1 MHELQQKRRKENMK
15 NGANNFTNERIEEL
29 RKNVDL
35 SDIPEIKDF
44 SSGHLKNW
52 KPAKKA
58 VSFRIDL
65 DNLEWLQSAGVKGY
79 QKKMNAV
86 IRWAKQNNCPI
97 TKL

>member
-1 MHELQQKRRKENMK
+1 MK

-97 TKL
+97 AKL

>member
-1 MHELQQKRRKENMK
+1 MK

-86 IRWAKQNNCPI
+86 IRWARQNNCPI
-97 TKL
+97 AKL

>member
-1 MHELQQKRRKENMK
+1 MK
-15 NGANNFTNERIEEL
+15 SGASSFTAERIAEL
-29 RKNVDL
+29 RKNMDF

-44 SSGHLKNW
+44 SGGRLRNW

-65 DNLEWLQSAGVKGY
+65 DNLEWLQSEGVKGY

-97 TKL
+97 EML

>member
-1 MHELQQKRRKENMK
+1 MK
-15 NGANNFTNERIEEL
+15 NGADNFSAERIAEL
-29 RKNVDL
+29 RKNIDF

-44 SSGHLKNW
+44 SSGHLRNW

-65 DNLEWLQSAGVKGY
+65 DNLAWLQSCGVKGY
-79 QKKMNAV
+79 QKKMNEV

-97 TKL
+97 ATL

>member
-1 MHELQQKRRKENMK
+1 MK